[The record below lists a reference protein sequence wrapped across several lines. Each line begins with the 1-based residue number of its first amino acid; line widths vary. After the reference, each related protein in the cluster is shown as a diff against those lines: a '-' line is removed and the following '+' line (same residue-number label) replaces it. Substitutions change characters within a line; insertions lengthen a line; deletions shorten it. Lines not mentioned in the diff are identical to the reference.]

1 MCAQNFQDMIGG
13 LFSQGLTAGLVLETA
28 FIQVT
33 LALPATSPSAK
44 EQPYN
49 EYLTEKPATWKKHH
63 KTKIHNVLFT
73 RRIFFMM
80 GRSF

>member
-49 EYLTEKPATWKKHH
+49 EYLTEKPAT
-63 KTKIHNVLFT
+63 
-73 RRIFFMM
+73 
-80 GRSF
+80 